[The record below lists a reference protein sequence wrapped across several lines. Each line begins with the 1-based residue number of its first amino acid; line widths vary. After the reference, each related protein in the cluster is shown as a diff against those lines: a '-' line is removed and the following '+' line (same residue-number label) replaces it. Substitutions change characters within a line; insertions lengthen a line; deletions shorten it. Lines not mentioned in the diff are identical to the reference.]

1 MTETLAI
8 RGGTP
13 VVPKALHVR
22 WPTITAEDKAA
33 VQAALD
39 SGILSG
45 PYAPQVKALEDE
57 WARYCGVRH
66 ALTTN
71 SGTAAL
77 HTAVAAGGIG
87 TGDQVITTAFTFLAT
102 ALAVLQNN
110 AVPVFVDIDPRTY
123 NIDPDKIEE
132 RITARTR
139 AIIPVHIHGCPAD
152 MDRILA
158 IARKHRLL
166 VIEDAAQAHG
176 STYKGKKVGG
186 IGDMGIF
193 SFQASKNL
201 PAGEGGI
208 FVTNREEL
216 KERANRFRMFGE
228 DVRESDKKA
237 FDPSR
242 PLDGAREYNSLMMG
256 WMYRSNELTAALAR
270 SQLRRLDASLAQTR
284 RNAAYLTEHLG
295 KIPGIIPPH
304 IPADCTSSYY
314 QYRLRLDPKALGVT
328 IPVKELP
335 PEAPGGSRSR
345 GRGSEPVA
353 DRPRSRPDPV
363 PGADGLRPGMPLA
376 VPAGRRGQVRPGRI
390 PRDHEA
396 TGGLAGRRIPHLPA
410 VPTAAGADAKVRGGV
425 PAGLREPGPSRGL
438 RSHVALDRLDIRV
451 ISSNR
456 VDGKGGAS

>member
-1 MTETLAI
+1 MKDTLAL

-13 VVPKALHVR
+13 VVPKQLHVR
-22 WPTITAEDKAA
+22 WPVITAEDKAA
-33 VQAALD
+33 VRAALD
-39 SGILSG
+39 SGIVSG
-45 PYAPQVKALEDE
+45 PYAPQVKALEEE

-66 ALTTN
+66 ALATN

-139 AIIPVHIHGCPAD
+139 AVIPVHIHGCPAD

-158 IARKHRLL
+158 VARKHRLL

-186 IGDMGIF
+186 LGDMGIF

-201 PAGEGGI
+201 PAGEGGM

-228 DVRESDKKA
+228 DVRESDKQA
-237 FDPSR
+237 FDPAR
-242 PLDGAREYNSLMMG
+242 PLDGVREYNSLMMG
-256 WMYRSNELTAALAR
+256 WMYRSNEMTAALVR
-270 SQLRRLDASLAQTR
+270 SQLLRLDDSLAHTR
-284 RNAAYLTEHLG
+284 RNAAYLTEHLA
-295 KIPGIIPPH
+295 KIPGIRPPYIPPE
-304 IPADCTSSYY
+304 CTSGFY
-314 QYRLRLDPKALGVT
+314 QYRLRLDPQAVGVT
-328 IPVKELP
+328 LPVKEFRLKLLAALGAEGV
-335 PEAPGGSRSR
+335 EASLWQT
-345 GRGSEPVA
+345 V
-353 DRPRSRPDPV
+353 PV
-363 PGADGLRPGMPLA
+363 PGQTLFQERTGYGLGCPWRCPFGEEVTYDLDEYPETRKLLEDSLVIGSHSFPLFPQ
-376 VPAGRRGQVRPGRI
+376 PAALMVKYV
-390 PRDHEA
+390 EA
-396 TGGLAGRRIPHLPA
+396 FQRVFAN
-410 VPTAAGADAKVRGGV
+410 
-425 PAGLREPGPSRGL
+425 
-438 RSHVALDRLDIRV
+438 LDQLLV
-451 ISSNR
+451 
-456 VDGKGGAS
+456 

>member
-1 MTETLAI
+1 MRETLAL
-8 RGGTP
+8 RGGIP
-13 VVPKALHVR
+13 LVPKQLHVR
-22 WPTITAEDKAA
+22 WPMITVEDKAA

-39 SGILSG
+39 SGIVSG
-45 PYAPQVKALEDE
+45 PYAPQVKALEEE

-110 AVPVFVDIDPRTY
+110 AVPVFVDIDPGTY

-158 IARKHRLL
+158 VARKHRLL

-201 PAGEGGI
+201 PAGEGGM

-237 FDPSR
+237 FDPTR
-242 PLDGAREYNSLMMG
+242 PLDGVREYNSLMMG
-256 WMYRSNELTAALAR
+256 WMYRSNEMTAALTR

-284 RNAAYLTEHLG
+284 RNAAYLTEHLA
-295 KIPGIIPPH
+295 KIQGIIPPH
-304 IPADCTSSYY
+304 IPPECTSGYY
-314 QYRLRLDPKALGVT
+314 QYRLRLNPQALGVT
-328 IPVKELP
+328 LPVKEFRLKVLAALGA
-335 PEAPGGSRSR
+335 EGVEVSLWQT
-345 GRGSEPVA
+345 V
-353 DRPRSRPDPV
+353 PV
-363 PGADGLRPGMPLA
+363 PGQTLFQERTGYGLGCPWHCPLGEVVKSDLAEYPETMKLLEDSMVIGSHSYPLFPQPPALMVKYVEA
-376 VPAGRRGQVRPGRI
+376 VQRVFANLDQVLG
-390 PRDHEA
+390 
-396 TGGLAGRRIPHLPA
+396 
-410 VPTAAGADAKVRGGV
+410 
-425 PAGLREPGPSRGL
+425 
-438 RSHVALDRLDIRV
+438 
-451 ISSNR
+451 
-456 VDGKGGAS
+456 

>member
-1 MTETLAI
+1 M
-8 RGGTP
+8 
-13 VVPKALHVR
+13 VPKELHHR
-22 WPTITAEDKAA
+22 WPVITAEDKAA
-33 VQAALD
+33 VQTVLD
-39 SGILSG
+39 SGIVSG
-45 PYAPQVKALEDE
+45 PYAPQTKALEEE

-123 NIDPDKIEE
+123 NIDPGKIEE

-152 MDRILA
+152 MDPILA

-201 PAGEGGI
+201 PAGEGGM

-237 FDPSR
+237 FDPAR

-256 WMYRSNELTAALAR
+256 WMYRSNELTAALCR
-270 SQLRRLDASLAQTR
+270 SQLRRLDASLEQTR
-284 RNAAYLTEHLG
+284 RNAAYLSEHLG
-295 KIPGIIPPH
+295 KIPGVTPPH
-304 IPADCTSSYY
+304 IPSDCTSGFY
-314 QYRLRLDPKALGVT
+314 QYRLRLDLKPLGVT
-328 IPVKELP
+328 MPVKEFRLKLLAALGA
-335 PEAPGGSRSR
+335 EGVEVSLWQTI
-345 GRGSEPVA
+345 
-353 DRPRSRPDPV
+353 PV
-363 PGADGLRPGMPLA
+363 PAQTLFQERTGYGLGCPWQCPLGEEVKYDLA
-376 VPAGRRGQVRPGRI
+376 EYPETMKLLEDSLVVGSHTFPLFPQPLELMKKYVEAFQRVFANLDQV
-390 PRDHEA
+390 
-396 TGGLAGRRIPHLPA
+396 LA
-410 VPTAAGADAKVRGGV
+410 
-425 PAGLREPGPSRGL
+425 
-438 RSHVALDRLDIRV
+438 
-451 ISSNR
+451 
-456 VDGKGGAS
+456 

>member
-1 MTETLAI
+1 MRETLAL

-13 VVPKALHVR
+13 VVPKQLHVR
-22 WPTITAEDKAA
+22 WPIITADDKAA
-33 VQAALD
+33 VQVALD
-39 SGILSG
+39 SGIVSG
-45 PYAPQVKALEDE
+45 PYAPQVKALEEE

-110 AVPVFVDIDPRTY
+110 AVPVFVDIDPQTY
-123 NIDPDKIEE
+123 NIDPNKIEE

-176 STYKGKKVGG
+176 SIYKGKKVGG

-201 PAGEGGI
+201 PAGEGGM

-237 FDPSR
+237 FDPTR
-242 PLDGAREYNSLMMG
+242 PLDGVREYNSLMMG
-256 WMYRSNELTAALAR
+256 WMYRSNEMTAALTR
-270 SQLRRLDASLAQTR
+270 SQLTRLDASLAQTR
-284 RNAAYLTEHLG
+284 RNAAYLTEHCG

-304 IPADCTSSYY
+304 T
-314 QYRLRLDPKALGVT
+314 T
-328 IPVKELP
+328 
-335 PEAPGGSRSR
+335 
-345 GRGSEPVA
+345 
-353 DRPRSRPDPV
+353 
-363 PGADGLRPGMPLA
+363 
-376 VPAGRRGQVRPGRI
+376 
-390 PRDHEA
+390 
-396 TGGLAGRRIPHLPA
+396 
-410 VPTAAGADAKVRGGV
+410 
-425 PAGLREPGPSRGL
+425 PSTTCR
-438 RSHVALDRLDIRV
+438 
-451 ISSNR
+451 
-456 VDGKGGAS
+456 

>member
-1 MTETLAI
+1 MTDKLAI

-13 VVPKALHVR
+13 AVPRELHHR
-22 WPTITAEDKAA
+22 WPVITADDKAA
-33 VQAALD
+33 VLSALD
-39 SGILSG
+39 SGIVSG
-45 PYAPQVKALEDE
+45 PYAPQVKALEEE

-123 NIDPDKIEE
+123 NIDPTKIEE

-152 MDRILA
+152 MDPILA

-201 PAGEGGI
+201 PAGEGGM

-237 FDPSR
+237 FDPAR
-242 PLDGAREYNSLMMG
+242 PLDGVREYNSLMMG
-256 WMYRSNELTAALAR
+256 WMYRSNELTAALCR
-270 SQLRRLDASLAQTR
+270 SQLRRLDASLANTR
-284 RNAAYLTEHLG
+284 RNAAYLTEHLA
-295 KIPGIIPPH
+295 KLPGIIVPH
-304 IPADCTSSYY
+304 IPSGCTSGFY
-314 QYRLRLDPKALGVT
+314 QYRLRLDTKALGLT
-328 IPVKELP
+328 MPVKEFRLKLLAALGAEGV
-335 PEAPGGSRSR
+335 EASLWQT
-345 GRGSEPVA
+345 V
-353 DRPRSRPDPV
+353 PV
-363 PGADGLRPGMPLA
+363 PGQTLFQERTGYGLGCPWQCPLGEEVKYDLA
-376 VPAGRRGQVRPGRI
+376 EYPETMKLLEDSLVVGSHTFPLFPQPLELMQKYVEAIQRVFANLDQV
-390 PRDHEA
+390 
-396 TGGLAGRRIPHLPA
+396 
-410 VPTAAGADAKVRGGV
+410 
-425 PAGLREPGPSRGL
+425 
-438 RSHVALDRLDIRV
+438 VA
-451 ISSNR
+451 
-456 VDGKGGAS
+456 

>member
-1 MTETLAI
+1 MSETLAV

-13 VVPKALHVR
+13 VVPQHLHVR
-22 WPTITAEDKAA
+22 WPVITADDKAA
-33 VQAALD
+33 VQAVLD
-39 SGILSG
+39 SGIVSG
-45 PYAPQVKALEDE
+45 PYAPQVKTLEDE

-102 ALAVLQNN
+102 ALAVLQHN
-110 AVPVFVDIDPRTY
+110 AIPVFIDIDPITY
-123 NIDPDKIEE
+123 NIDPGKIEE

-158 IARKHRLL
+158 IARKHRLV

-176 STYKGKKVGG
+176 AIYKGKKVGG
-186 IGDMGIF
+186 LGDMGIF

-201 PAGEGGI
+201 PAGEGGM

-237 FDPSR
+237 YDPTR
-242 PLDGAREYNSLMMG
+242 PLDGVREYNSLMMG
-256 WMYRSNELTAALAR
+256 WMYRSNEMTAALAR

-284 RNAAYLTEHLG
+284 QNAKYLTEHLG
-295 KIPGIIPPH
+295 TIPGIIPPR
-304 IPADCTSSYY
+304 IPAECTSSYY
-314 QYRLRLDPKALGVT
+314 QYRLRLDPKPVGVT
-328 IPVKELP
+328 MPVKAFRLKVMAALMAEGVEVSLWQT
-335 PEAPGGSRSR
+335 
-345 GRGSEPVA
+345 V
-353 DRPRSRPDPV
+353 PV
-363 PGADGLRPGMPLA
+363 PGQTLFQERTGYGLGCPWHCPLGEEITYDVA
-376 VPAGRRGQVRPGRI
+376 EYPETLKLLEDSIVIGSHSFPLFPQPMALMEKYVDAFQRVFANLEQV
-390 PRDHEA
+390 
-396 TGGLAGRRIPHLPA
+396 LA
-410 VPTAAGADAKVRGGV
+410 
-425 PAGLREPGPSRGL
+425 
-438 RSHVALDRLDIRV
+438 
-451 ISSNR
+451 
-456 VDGKGGAS
+456 

>member
-1 MTETLAI
+1 
-8 RGGTP
+8 
-13 VVPKALHVR
+13 
-22 WPTITAEDKAA
+22 
-33 VQAALD
+33 
-39 SGILSG
+39 
-45 PYAPQVKALEDE
+45 
-57 WARYCGVRH
+57 
-66 ALTTN
+66 
-71 SGTAAL
+71 
-77 HTAVAAGGIG
+77 VAAGGIG

-295 KIPGIIPPH
+295 TIPGIIPPH
-304 IPADCTSSYY
+304 IPTDCTSSFY
-314 QYRLRLDPKALGVT
+314 QYRLRLDPQVLGVT
-328 IPVKELP
+328 LPVTAFRLKLLAALGAEGV
-335 PEAPGGSRSR
+335 EAGLWQT
-345 GRGSEPVA
+345 V
-353 DRPRSRPDPV
+353 PV
-363 PGADGLRPGMPLA
+363 PGQTLFQERTGYGLGCPWQCPLGEEVKYDLAEYPETLKLLEDSLVIGSHSFPLFPQPLA
-376 VPAGRRGQVRPGRI
+376 LMEKYVEAVRRVFANLDQV
-390 PRDHEA
+390 
-396 TGGLAGRRIPHLPA
+396 LA
-410 VPTAAGADAKVRGGV
+410 
-425 PAGLREPGPSRGL
+425 
-438 RSHVALDRLDIRV
+438 
-451 ISSNR
+451 
-456 VDGKGGAS
+456 

>member
-13 VVPKALHVR
+13 VVPTTLHVR

-39 SGILSG
+39 SGIVSG

-110 AVPVFVDIDPRTY
+110 AVPVFADIDPRTY
-123 NIDPDKIEE
+123 NLDPDKIEE

-201 PAGEGGI
+201 PAGEGGM

-237 FDPSR
+237 FNPAR
-242 PLDGAREYNSLMMG
+242 PLDGVREYNSLMMG
-256 WMYRSNELTAALAR
+256 WMYRSNELTAALCR
-270 SQLRRLDASLAQTR
+270 SQLRRLDASLEQTR
-284 RNAAYLTEHLG
+284 RNAACLSEHLD
-295 KIPGIIPPH
+295 KIPGVIPPY
-304 IPADCTSSYY
+304 IPSDCTSGFY
-314 QYRLRLDPKALGVT
+314 QYRLRLDVKALGVT
-328 IPVKELP
+328 MPVKDFRLKLLAALGAEGVEVSLWQT
-335 PEAPGGSRSR
+335 
-345 GRGSEPVA
+345 V
-353 DRPRSRPDPV
+353 PV
-363 PGADGLRPGMPLA
+363 PGQTLFQERTGYGLGCPWQCPLGEEVKYDLA
-376 VPAGRRGQVRPGRI
+376 EYPETMKLLEDSLVVGSHTFPLFPQPLELMQKYVEAFQRVFANLDQV
-390 PRDHEA
+390 
-396 TGGLAGRRIPHLPA
+396 
-410 VPTAAGADAKVRGGV
+410 
-425 PAGLREPGPSRGL
+425 
-438 RSHVALDRLDIRV
+438 VA
-451 ISSNR
+451 
-456 VDGKGGAS
+456 